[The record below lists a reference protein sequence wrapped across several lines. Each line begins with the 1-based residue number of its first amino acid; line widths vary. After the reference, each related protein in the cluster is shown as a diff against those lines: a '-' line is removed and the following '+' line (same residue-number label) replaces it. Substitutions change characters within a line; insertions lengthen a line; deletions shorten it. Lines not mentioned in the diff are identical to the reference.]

1 MIENNSTEKLVA
13 KKRDVPK
20 RRKTRNKR
28 MRPDGQE
35 KDKKSVTMNRGGVR
49 LDLKGQLGRKSEGKK
64 NRKWLNS
71 QEKGQMKPS
80 KAAKIGS

>member
-13 KKRDVPK
+13 KKSDVPK

-35 KDKKSVTMNRGGVR
+35 KDKKSVTMNREV
-49 LDLKGQLGRKSEGKK
+49 
-64 NRKWLNS
+64 
-71 QEKGQMKPS
+71 
-80 KAAKIGS
+80 